1 MINDIENL
9 NNKLESLTKFKKMTD
24 IIEKRKIYSPAEQET
39 FSFSDEIKRSLVSKS
54 KFVKKIEEIEKWLQ
68 NSNKNIKENDE
79 KLKKLEKKYE
89 KLTKYSGKTSE
100 PNGKKNSSIKEVYS
114 KLLKHLNKMISIN
127 QKSKNSQTMTLKIKD
142 SETELKFLKEE
153 EKRLNLEISS
163 NKIKVILF
171 LLKLWNSFLELRQSS
186 QDLIK
191 KKLWKYHDLF
201 ILNINL

>member
-1 MINDIENL
+1 
-9 NNKLESLTKFKKMTD
+9 MTD

-163 NKIKVILF
+163 KSEVLGNFKQNKSNFISTKA
-171 LLKLWNSFLELRQSS
+171 LELFSRTPSVQPGSN
-186 QDLIK
+186 K
-191 KKLWKYHDLF
+191 KKVMKVSRSFYIKH
-201 ILNINL
+201 